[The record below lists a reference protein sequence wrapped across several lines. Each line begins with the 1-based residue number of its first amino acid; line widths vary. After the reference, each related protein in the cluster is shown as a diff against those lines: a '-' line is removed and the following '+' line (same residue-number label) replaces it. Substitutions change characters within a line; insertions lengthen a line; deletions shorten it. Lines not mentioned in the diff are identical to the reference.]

1 MKQAARSKAVK
12 KGAAGTKVR
21 KHTSTSV
28 LAASPDIV
36 IGKKMTKTPAKPTRK
51 GQKSLV
57 S

>member
-1 MKQAARSKAVK
+1 MKQAVRSKAAK
-12 KGAAGTKVR
+12 KDVAGTKVR